1 MQSRDRELLID
12 AIDLLEDAYSYLV
25 NTGLGIAGDI
35 NEYLDR
41 ACRATGAPR
50 WPRDSSGK
58 YSPLGGNSDT
68 E

>member
-50 WPRDSSGK
+50 WPRNSSDRYQPNTGRQ
-58 YSPLGGNSDT
+58 
-68 E
+68 